1 MDMQETEHFPDEPTN
16 RGLPRIANRI
26 VSNPFFDYFIIALIL
41 LSGAFLGLGT
51 VPEISDDYGDLL
63 TLGNQVILGVFIV
76 EAIMKMVALA
86 PRPQRYFLDGWN
98 IFDFA
103 IIVFSL
109 IPATGAFAMI
119 ARLGRLLRVLRLI
132 STIEDL
138 RLIVAALVKSIPNV
152 GHILMLMSIIV
163 YIYAIVGFQ
172 LFHEH
177 DPEHWRNIG
186 ISILTLFEIITLEGW
201 VDVNAKAM
209 ELNPFAWIYF
219 VSFVVVGTFVVVNLF
234 IAVVINNLDRA
245 KEDALKEL
253 QPPVSR
259 EELLQ
264 ELRATQD
271 SLRRLETRISD
282 IGQEVDDQ
290 KR

>member
-1 MDMQETEHFPDEPTN
+1 MF
-16 RGLPRIANRI
+16 
-26 VSNPFFDYFIIALIL
+26 
-41 LSGAFLGLGT
+41 
-51 VPEISDDYGDLL
+51 
-63 TLGNQVILGVFIV
+63 TLGNQIILGVFIL
-76 EAIMKMVALA
+76 EAAVKMIALA
-86 PRPQRYFLDGWN
+86 PKPHRYFLDGWN
-98 IFDFA
+98 VFDFA

-163 YIYAIVGFQ
+163 YVYAVIGFQ

-186 ISILTLFEIITLEGW
+186 ISVLTLFEVITVEGW
-201 VDVNAKAM
+201 VEVNSKAM
-209 ELNPFAWIYF
+209 EFNPFAWVYF
-219 VSFVVVGTFVVVNLF
+219 VSFVIVGTFVVVNLF
-234 IAVVINNLDRA
+234 IAVVINNLERA
-245 KEDALKEL
+245 KEESLKEL
-253 QPPVSR
+253 GPPVSR
-259 EELLQ
+259 DELLR

-271 SLRRLETRISD
+271 SLRRLETRIS
-282 IGQEVDDQ
+282 GLSQEVTD
-290 KR
+290 KS

>member
-1 MDMQETEHFPDEPTN
+1 M
-16 RGLPRIANRI
+16 PRIAQRF
-26 VSNPFFDYFIIALIL
+26 VANPFFDYFIIVLIL

-51 VPEISDDYGDLL
+51 VPETADRYGEML
-63 TLGNQVILGVFIV
+63 TLGNQIILGVFIL

-86 PRPQRYFLDGWN
+86 PRPQRYFSDGWN
-98 IFDFA
+98 VFDFA

-109 IPATGAFAMI
+109 VPATGAFAMI

-163 YIYAIVGFQ
+163 YIYAIIGFQ

-186 ISILTLFEIITLEGW
+186 ISVLTLFEIITLEGLGRSKQQG
-201 VDVNAKAM
+201 DGA
-209 ELNPFAWIYF
+209 ESPRID
-219 VSFVVVGTFVVVNLF
+219 LF
-234 IAVVINNLDRA
+234 RKLRHRRHVRGRQPLHRRGDQQPGSGKGRCAQGVATSGIA
-245 KEDALKEL
+245 
-253 QPPVSR
+253 
-259 EELLQ
+259 
-264 ELRATQD
+264 
-271 SLRRLETRISD
+271 
-282 IGQEVDDQ
+282 
-290 KR
+290 

>member
-76 EAIMKMVALA
+76 EAIIKMVALA

-109 IPATGAFAMI
+109 VRP
-119 ARLGRLLRVLRLI
+119 
-132 STIEDL
+132 
-138 RLIVAALVKSIPNV
+138 
-152 GHILMLMSIIV
+152 
-163 YIYAIVGFQ
+163 
-172 LFHEH
+172 
-177 DPEHWRNIG
+177 PER
-186 ISILTLFEIITLEGW
+186 
-201 VDVNAKAM
+201 
-209 ELNPFAWIYF
+209 
-219 VSFVVVGTFVVVNLF
+219 
-234 IAVVINNLDRA
+234 
-245 KEDALKEL
+245 
-253 QPPVSR
+253 SR
-259 EELLQ
+259 
-264 ELRATQD
+264 
-271 SLRRLETRISD
+271 
-282 IGQEVDDQ
+282 
-290 KR
+290 